1 MENLVIDITRVYL
14 SHQTGT
20 NIVFTFESTI
30 HAMQNCENESP
41 KKIRTGNWHY
51 KIGNSEEQA
60 LKPCRRLRS
69 SGYPRNVTPVASA
82 WIAVLMLLLCSCAT
96 EPGLI
101 STPHPAAPLESSRP
115 FLVDRLP
122 RLDAAITNAIA
133 AGSLPGGVLWV
144 ERSGVAYHKAFGW
157 RSVEPGRE
165 PMSEDTIFDAASLT
179 KVIATTS
186 AIMKLYEQGRVSL
199 DSPVARYIPEFG
211 TLGKEGITLQQLMTH
226 TSGLRPDVSLKEPWT
241 GYVKAIGL
249 ACAERPVSTPGTQL
263 KYSDIN
269 FFVLGEV
276 VRRVSGEPLNAYCD
290 REIFQPLGM
299 FDTRF
304 IPCAPIPYPE
314 NDADQPRLSNR
325 SRIAPTELLKTGTV
339 LRGMVHDPTA
349 RRMGGVAGHAG
360 LFTTSYDLARF
371 CRMLLGGGM
380 LDGRRILRPE
390 TVARMTSPATPP
402 GIPVRGLGWDIDSPY
417 AGQRGERFPVGGY
430 GHTGWTGTSLW
441 IDPFSQTFVI
451 FLSNRNHPTEKGSI
465 GELRRQLGTLAAEAV
480 NPDASGLR

>member
-1 MENLVIDITRVYL
+1 
-14 SHQTGT
+14 
-20 NIVFTFESTI
+20 
-30 HAMQNCENESP
+30 
-41 KKIRTGNWHY
+41 
-51 KIGNSEEQA
+51 
-60 LKPCRRLRS
+60 
-69 SGYPRNVTPVASA
+69 
-82 WIAVLMLLLCSCAT
+82 
-96 EPGLI
+96 
-101 STPHPAAPLESSRP
+101 
-115 FLVDRLP
+115 
-122 RLDAAITNAIA
+122 
-133 AGSLPGGVLWV
+133 
-144 ERSGVAYHKAFGW
+144 
-157 RSVEPGRE
+157 
-165 PMSEDTIFDAASLT
+165 
-179 KVIATTS
+179 
-186 AIMKLYEQGRVSL
+186 
-199 DSPVARYIPEFG
+199 
-211 TLGKEGITLQQLMTH
+211 
-226 TSGLRPDVSLKEPWT
+226 
-241 GYVKAIGL
+241 
-249 ACAERPVSTPGTQL
+249 
-263 KYSDIN
+263 
-269 FFVLGEV
+269 
-276 VRRVSGEPLNAYCD
+276 
-290 REIFQPLGM
+290 M